1 MSKVQME
8 ISLESEAFEEF
19 KYQFDEILQA
29 TILNMTLK
37 GASDGR
43 ISVGMDVHIDEVPN
57 ANGEMIL
64 VPTFRHNINSVLQ
77 IKNTAKGSLVGDYV
91 LTLDKKTGRYVMTFN
106 DDGQVGLFSDGNG
119 QYVDYPTEYD
129 DYDYEPVEAS

>member
-1 MSKVQME
+1 
-8 ISLESEAFEEF
+8 
-19 KYQFDEILQA
+19 
-29 TILNMTLK
+29 
-37 GASDGR
+37 
-43 ISVGMDVHIDEVPN
+43 
-57 ANGEMIL
+57 MIL